1 MGKRLVFITGNDE
14 GQVGI
19 VEWAVEGN
27 LSMDTFDPVAQFEEA
42 MEHHGRWDDFLDQP
56 TESLIYVFYPDG
68 NPGLIEFTTDV
79 INKVGVPYRLSRVTR
94 YQTAAGMMPVKEMDN
109 GNDKKG
115 L

>member
-1 MGKRLVFITGNDE
+1 MTAEADRLAVHVIDA
-14 GQVGI
+14 VG
-19 VEWAVEGN
+19 VVHDAAMFGAVAKFQCVSQ
-27 LSMDTFDPVAQFEEA
+27 LM
-42 MEHHGRWDDFLDQP
+42 DDFLDQP